1 MTAQH
6 TELSYKRFN
15 LIKVYFGAVQYSSCV
30 FYQLFQCSAISGDT
44 SGSSD
49 CEIYSTNY
57 VMMWPTCYSD
67 TFFNF
72 CYFCIMLCS
81 VEFLQHSVDLP
92 VDGCLVAEIQQIVC
106 QVVHYIYRRLKTIEI
121 FKQPP
126 LNVVAYKRW
135 SPIRGSVYS
144 DLT

>member
-1 MTAQH
+1 MCILSIVSM
-6 TELSYKRFN
+6 LSY
-15 LIKVYFGAVQYSSCV
+15 IMYHAM
-30 FYQLFQCSAISGDT
+30 YQL
-44 SGSSD
+44 
-49 CEIYSTNY
+49 
-57 VMMWPTCYSD
+57 
-67 TFFNF
+67 
-72 CYFCIMLCS
+72 LCS

-92 VDGCLVAEIQQIVC
+92 ADGCLVAEIQQIVC

-126 LNVVAYKRW
+126 LKVVAYKRW